1 MRKIRLTLVKSILT
15 GVLVAAAIP
24 PTLYWGWDYAYA
36 SAAASPAALHSVNEM
51 TGKLTHAMNNRNE
64 TIIFTY
70 EGNTVNL
77 KSQVQAAL
85 DKSME
90 SDYYLHYIVDSYAFS
105 YRGSSKSAKV
115 TVEIKYLESLQQTAY
130 VTKEVK
136 AALSKIIKPGMNNHE
151 KVRVIHDWVVLHLKY
166 DNSYRKYT
174 AYEGLQSGSAVCQGY
189 SLLTYKMLKEAGINN
204 RIVEGTARPEGARS
218 QSHAWNLVQLDGRW
232 YHMDTTWDDPSP
244 DQAGVV
250 STAYYLRTDN
260 QMRADHTWNK
270 PYPAA
275 SVAYHLTLSELI
287 KNGGEKKNFYL
298 NLQQQLNYGLY
309 DEAKVVTSAAGILT
323 LAKEAVNSGEDS
335 VLFRYRGNKVL
346 LKNDLKKLYELGL
359 DNLSYTSSAF
369 DNTGDLK
376 VYVTWK

>member
-1 MRKIRLTLVKSILT
+1 MRKIRLSLVKGILS
-15 GVLVAAAIP
+15 GVLFAAAIP

-36 SAAASPAALHSVNEM
+36 SASASSVTLHSISEM

-64 TIIFTY
+64 TIMFTF
-70 EGNTVNL
+70 EGNTSNL
-77 KSQVQAAL
+77 KSQVQSAI

-90 SDYYLHYIVDSYAFS
+90 SDNYLHYIVDSYAFS
-105 YRGSSKSAKV
+105 YRGSSRSAKV
-115 TVEIKYLESLQQTAY
+115 TVEIKYLENLQQTAY

-204 RIVEGTARPEGARS
+204 RIVEGTARPEGGRS

-232 YHMDTTWDDPSP
+232 YHLDTTWDDPSP
-244 DQAGVV
+244 DQAGAV

-298 NLQQQLNYGLY
+298 NLQQQLNYALY
-309 DEAKVVTSAAGILT
+309 DETKVVTSAAGILT

-346 LKNDLKKLYELGL
+346 LKNDLKKLYEIGL
-359 DNLSYTSSAF
+359 DNLSYTTSAF